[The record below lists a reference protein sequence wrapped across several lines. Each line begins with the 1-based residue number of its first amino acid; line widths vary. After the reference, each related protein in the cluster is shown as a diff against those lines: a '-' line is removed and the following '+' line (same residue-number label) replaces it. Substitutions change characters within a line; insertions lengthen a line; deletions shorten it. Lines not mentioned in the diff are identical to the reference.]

1 VNWTFL
7 HNYTI
12 PISGLTR
19 TWAPEWFIDTDGSV
33 NVNVSPTA
41 ASTATHF
48 TAYTITAANAA
59 LTTWSTPIQPGIGPN
74 YMDTFI
80 VKVGSTYHAFTKNE
94 TMKYIEYATASS
106 LTGPTPCVRRATG
119 SAQLLQGGQPL
130 GLTCPRCSPGI

>member
-1 VNWTFL
+1 MNWTFL

-106 LTGPTPCVRRATG
+106 LAGPYTLRKTGNWAGG
-119 SAQLLQGGQPL
+119 SSFKVV
-130 GLTCPRCSPGI
+130 SPWA